1 MIISFEKQNKHMHPF
16 ETICGYA
23 CVQELFMTS
32 PQKKIRKTVVF
43 LAWFPQNRQL
53 SFTNFQHVFSYQ
65 FCFLVG
71 GGVIS
76 LCDLEQSMDSLKL
89 HLFQLTNVMQFTSQ
103 LFHCSVQL
111 PQSSSPSLNRYEML
125 QMYICC

>member
-1 MIISFEKQNKHMHPF
+1 MRVMIISFEKQNKHMHPF

-71 GGVIS
+71 GGGYQPLRSRAEHGLSKATSIS
-76 LCDLEQSMDSLKL
+76 TDKCDAIHISTIPL
-89 HLFQLTNVMQFTSQ
+89 
-103 LFHCSVQL
+103 
-111 PQSSSPSLNRYEML
+111 
-125 QMYICC
+125 